1 MLKYFN
7 LVFTCFLSSVSFG
20 QDWIFEYESEYSSVM
35 QHTWKN
41 HNNENTIH
49 RVGVSTVPNSF
60 KHFRTRLI
68 ELNEHGELVSF
79 FACAAEQHE
88 VLLGSSR
95 LLVELNDLGCAF
107 RSLCGHDLSHKKR
120 GLDYQPPFCHPAGR
134 GVVLAYAEIA
144 CQFLM

>member
-1 MLKYFN
+1 MGVPRKFVCCFCGHAEAKA
-7 LVFTCFLSSVSFG
+7 LVFTTSST
-20 QDWIFEYESEYSSVM
+20 DA
-35 QHTWKN
+35 HD
-41 HNNENTIH
+41 
-49 RVGVSTVPNSF
+49 
-60 KHFRTRLI
+60 
-68 ELNEHGELVSF
+68 GELVSF

-134 GVVLAYAEIA
+134 GVVLAYAIA
-144 CQFLM
+144 VQFLM